1 LAAKRK
7 INRVSAA
14 KQLIGIMET
23 LNGLAT
29 EANCPSRECEGQEEC
44 TQHEYFKATWL
55 ACFCQSLGCFASSRD
70 RKGPEP
76 SVIPRQA
83 LI

>member
-7 INRVSAA
+7 INRISAA

-29 EANCPSRECEGQEEC
+29 EA
-44 TQHEYFKATWL
+44 
-55 ACFCQSLGCFASSRD
+55 
-70 RKGPEP
+70 
-76 SVIPRQA
+76 IP
-83 LI
+83 

>member
-1 LAAKRK
+1 LAAKQK

-29 EANCPSRECEGQEEC
+29 E
-44 TQHEYFKATWL
+44 T
-55 ACFCQSLGCFASSRD
+55 
-70 RKGPEP
+70 
-76 SVIPRQA
+76 IP
-83 LI
+83 

>member
-23 LNGLAT
+23 LDGLAI
-29 EANCPSRECEGQEEC
+29 EAIVNRNFRS
-44 TQHEYFKATWL
+44 
-55 ACFCQSLGCFASSRD
+55 
-70 RKGPEP
+70 
-76 SVIPRQA
+76 
-83 LI
+83 